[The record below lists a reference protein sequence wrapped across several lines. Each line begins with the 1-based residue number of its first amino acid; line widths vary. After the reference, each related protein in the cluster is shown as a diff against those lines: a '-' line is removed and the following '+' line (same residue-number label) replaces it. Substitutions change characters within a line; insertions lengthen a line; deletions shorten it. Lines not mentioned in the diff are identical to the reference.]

1 MFIVLNCNE
10 LAGISDFGEK
20 SVQVVPATRWQI
32 PTAKDASALAANE
45 TAPPIG
51 DSIGGAGNALQS

>member
-20 SVQVVPATRWQI
+20 SVQVVPARGWQI
-32 PTAKDASALAANE
+32 PVGQRRKCFGRKRNNPADR
-45 TAPPIG
+45 
-51 DSIGGAGNALQS
+51 

>member
-20 SVQVVPATRWQI
+20 SDQVVPATRWQLLAGA
-32 PTAKDASALAANE
+32 PSAPCRHSAR
-45 TAPPIG
+45 
-51 DSIGGAGNALQS
+51 SNAW